1 MVTTRL
7 LPRLAVLVAVAVGLT
22 AVAVTRSI
30 GPFRV
35 RPPVTTS
42 PVTEPYPF
50 RLSREPNPALTT
62 DQEKPAYEGPLGDFI
77 VGRHQG
83 SSLPPC
89 PQPYRP
95 AKSAKIKA
103 SELYSPVFGE
113 MFGDLEGF
121 VTECADGKIT
131 VIEIYGREIIDRV
144 YFVGKPIVPY
154 QAPLDRLKLLTV
166 AGKPAIVQL
175 PTPRFQ
181 GDLRLDV
188 IERFPNGNQLGIL
201 VGITNTFKTLDEAA
215 DLAARIM
222 AVR

>member
-22 AVAVTRSI
+22 AVAVPRSI

-89 PQPYRP
+89 PQPRRP
-95 AKSAKIKA
+95 AKSAKIRA
-103 SELYSPVFGE
+103 SELYSPVFRE

-121 VTECADGKIT
+121 VTECADGKI
-131 VIEIYGREIIDRV
+131 VIIEIYSPEIISRGF
-144 YFVGKPIVPY
+144 FVGRPIVPY
-154 QAPLDRLKLLTV
+154 EAPID
-166 AGKPAIVQL
+166 
-175 PTPRFQ
+175 
-181 GDLRLDV
+181 
-188 IERFPNGNQLGIL
+188 
-201 VGITNTFKTLDEAA
+201 
-215 DLAARIM
+215 
-222 AVR
+222 